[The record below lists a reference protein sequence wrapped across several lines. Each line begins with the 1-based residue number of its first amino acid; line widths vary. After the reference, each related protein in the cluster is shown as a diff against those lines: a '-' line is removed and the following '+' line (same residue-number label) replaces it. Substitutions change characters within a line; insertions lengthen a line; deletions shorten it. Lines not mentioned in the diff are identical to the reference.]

1 MQNIVIKVEN
11 LTTYSPNQRTDKEL
25 PLGFLVIENQS
36 DEKIEVLVKGR
47 GKLFLKGE
55 KINPLLFSLEKF
67 DQGQADISTIVLSK
81 QMVSIYATSLLS
93 PDNQKRQRKRQ
104 EKLEKDSKKKSH

>member
-55 KINPLLFSLEKF
+55 KLIRFYF
-67 DQGQADISTIVLSK
+67 
-81 QMVSIYATSLLS
+81 
-93 PDNQKRQRKRQ
+93 
-104 EKLEKDSKKKSH
+104 H